1 MKKTNWKKTFCLTVI
16 TVCMTFGLTACNKE
30 MTDEEILA
38 NMKEFTSES
47 ESVSIHLDQNWK
59 EEELGM
65 PSWIGAHDQR
75 GMDAVMVIQVPKAE
89 YSGSIN
95 SLDDLKNLMDEAYQ
109 FSGEEVVEAPV
120 VPGVSDLT
128 AFVCDMSYESAK
140 FDGYVIFGES
150 DYAFYMLCYAANNLT
165 DAKKQSFH
173 VSCSTLKETAKEE
186 ENNFSTEMTNT
197 IRWFNA
203 TYAILTRNNQCN
215 VNYFGGFA
223 ANDTN
228 REFVKEM
235 LESSWGVSDRAS
247 ADETMEWI
255 LTEGHRTTYKENM
268 KSLEEAGIKNVAA
281 EERIAFVKE
290 NFDTTGDDVQV
301 MVDLYAN
308 YEQYGENTMDA
319 WDYCRAL
326 SLAAWYYHAGY
337 YTEQEALDKSV
348 EIAQMLQPLYTSWD
362 EAMNSYLLGYEY
374 WSEEG
379 AEERRAIYEELKAEE
394 DGPYHVDWNLA
405 FEKTW

>member
-1 MKKTNWKKTFCLTVI
+1 MKKTNWKKSLCLTAL
-16 TVCMTFGLTACNKE
+16 TVCMAFGLTACNKE

-47 ESVSIHLDQNWK
+47 ETVSIHLNQDWT

-65 PSWIGAHDQR
+65 PSWIGVHDEK
-75 GMDAVMVIQVPKAE
+75 GTDAIMVIQVPKAE
-89 YSGSIN
+89 YSGTIN
-95 SLDDLKNLMDEAYQ
+95 SLEDLKTMMDEAYQ
-109 FSGEEVVEAPV
+109 FSNEETVEAPV

-128 AFVCDMSYESAK
+128 ASLCDMTYASAT

-165 DAKKQSFH
+165 DAKKQSFN
-173 VSCSTLKETAKEE
+173 VSCGTLKETAKEE
-186 ENNFSTEMTNT
+186 ENNFSTEITNT

-203 TYAILTRNNQCN
+203 TYAILTRTNQCN

-228 REFVKEM
+228 SEAVKEM
-235 LESSWGVSDRAS
+235 LDGSWGVTDRTT

-281 EERIAFVKE
+281 EERKAFIEE
-290 NFDTTGDDVQV
+290 NFIISSDEAEQSVA
-301 MVDLYAN
+301 LYAN
-308 YEQYGENTMDA
+308 YEQYGENALDA

-337 YTEQEALDKSV
+337 YTEQEALDKSM
-348 EIAQMLQPLYTSWD
+348 EIAQMMQPLYASWD

-374 WSEEG
+374 WAEES
-379 AEERRAIYEELKAEE
+379 ADERRAVYEELKAEE
-394 DGPYHVDWNLA
+394 DSVYNVDWNLA